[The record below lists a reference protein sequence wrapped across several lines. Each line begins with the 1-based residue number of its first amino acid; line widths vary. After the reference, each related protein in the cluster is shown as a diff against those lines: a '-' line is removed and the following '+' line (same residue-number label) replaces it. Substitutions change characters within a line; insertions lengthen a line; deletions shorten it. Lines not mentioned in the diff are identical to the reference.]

1 MRMSELGKKPL
12 QKKPGKPEEV
22 KVVVRAA
29 PPLKWAPKP
38 EGEAPAATTG
48 TGAAKAPVGM
58 AKPGTAAKPS
68 ATSGSAP
75 VVKAAPPLKPSAT
88 TTPAAAKTAA
98 PAKAAAAPAPAA
110 KPAATSGST
119 PAPAAA
125 KPAAGPKVAAA
136 PHPPAEKPA
145 ATTGSTGSAPA
156 PAKHEAP
163 PAAKPQVV
171 PAHPPKAVH
180 PPARPSATSATTGS
194 AHPPAAPARHA
205 PAPARPAP
213 PARHEAPAARPAH
226 PAPAP
231 AKPTPPPAPP
241 KPRQKISFR
250 EGWLVKDAAEAMKI
264 RPKDLLEKLA
274 VKGFSADL
282 NDFVDAETAAAVA
295 KATHFD
301 PEFITLDQAMRQ
313 LAEARA
319 AELQPR
325 SPVVTIMGHV
335 DHGKTTLLDAI
346 RSSNLVDKESGGITQ
361 HIGAYRVAVKNRT
374 ITFVDTP
381 GHEAFTQLR
390 SRGAKVTDIVVLVVA
405 ADDGIMPQ
413 TKEAIDH
420 ARAANVPIIVAINK
434 IDKPEANIDRVKQQ
448 LSKEN
453 LLVEDWGGKTISV
466 EVSAREKKNIG
477 DLLEMI
483 LLLSDMQEL
492 KANPK
497 VPAQGVVL
505 EARLDS
511 QKGPLAT
518 VIVQQGTLGQ
528 GQAFVSGLTMGKV
541 RAMFD
546 EHGKVLKSAGPS
558 MPVEIMGFADVPVAG
573 DPFQV
578 IDDPTAAKHV
588 VEYRRVVA
596 KRPEAAR
603 DSGVT
608 LDDLFKKIEGG
619 QAKELTLVVKAD
631 VQGSVEVLS
640 DVIPPLGTEKV
651 KIKIVRAATGNINEA
666 DVLLASASKAIV
678 VGYNVKPNPKILD
691 LAKKEEVEIR
701 TYKII
706 YQLTDDIK
714 KAVIGLL
721 EPVIKETYQGRA
733 EVRKTFQIP
742 KVGMIAGCYVQDGR
756 ITRNGEAR
764 VLRGREVIHQG
775 RVTSLKHLKEN
786 VTEVKK
792 DYECG
797 IGVGGFNGFQPGDI
811 IEAFV
816 REKVQPV

>member
-1 MRMSELGKKPL
+1 M
-12 QKKPGKPEEV
+12 
-22 KVVVRAA
+22 KV
-29 PPLKWAPKP
+29 
-38 EGEAPAATTG
+38 
-48 TGAAKAPVGM
+48 
-58 AKPGTAAKPS
+58 
-68 ATSGSAP
+68 
-75 VVKAAPPLKPSAT
+75 
-88 TTPAAAKTAA
+88 
-98 PAKAAAAPAPAA
+98 
-110 KPAATSGST
+110 
-119 PAPAAA
+119 
-125 KPAAGPKVAAA
+125 
-136 PHPPAEKPA
+136 
-145 ATTGSTGSAPA
+145 
-156 PAKHEAP
+156 
-163 PAAKPQVV
+163 
-171 PAHPPKAVH
+171 
-180 PPARPSATSATTGS
+180 
-194 AHPPAAPARHA
+194 
-205 PAPARPAP
+205 
-213 PARHEAPAARPAH
+213 
-226 PAPAP
+226 
-231 AKPTPPPAPP
+231 
-241 KPRQKISFR
+241 
-250 EGWLVKDAAEAMKI
+250 

-274 VKGFSADL
+274 AKGFVVDL
-282 NDFVDAETAAAVA
+282 NDFVDAEIAAAIA

-301 PEFITLDQAMRQ
+301 ADFISLDQAMKR
-313 LAEARA
+313 LAEARTS
-319 AELQPR
+319 ELAPR

-361 HIGAYRVAVKNRT
+361 HIGAYRVVAKNRT
-374 ITFVDTP
+374 ITFIDTP

-390 SRGAKVTDIVVLVVA
+390 SRGAKATDIVVLVVA
-405 ADDGIMPQ
+405 ADDGVMPQ

-420 ARAANVPIIVAINK
+420 AKAANVPIIVAINK
-434 IDKPEANIDRVKQQ
+434 VDKPDANVDRVKQQ

-466 EVSAREKKNIG
+466 EVSAKEKKNIG

-483 LLLSDMQEL
+483 LLLSDMLEL
-492 KANPK
+492 RANPK

-518 VIVQQGTLGQ
+518 VIIQQGTLQ
-528 GQAFVSGLTMGKV
+528 SGQAFVSGLTMGRV

-546 EHGKVLKSAGPS
+546 EHGQVLKSAGPS
-558 MPVEIMGFADVPVAG
+558 MPVEIMGFSDVPVAG

-578 IDDPTAAKHV
+578 MEDPDAAKHV
-588 VEYRRVVA
+588 VEYRKVRDR
-596 KRPEAAR
+596 KPEAAR

-619 QAKELTLVVKAD
+619 QAKELALVLKAD

-640 DVIPPLGTEKV
+640 DVVPPLGTEKV
-651 KIKIVRAATGNINEA
+651 KIKIVHAATGNISEA

-678 VGYNVKPNPKILD
+678 IGYNVKPGPKILD

-721 EPVIKETYQGRA
+721 EPVIKETFQGRA
-733 EVRKTFQIP
+733 EVRKVFQIP
-742 KVGMIAGCYVQDGR
+742 KVGTIAGCYVQDGK
-756 ITRNGEAR
+756 ITRNAEAR
-764 VLRGREVIHQG
+764 VLRGREVLHQG
-775 RVTSLKHLKEN
+775 RITSLKHLKEN

-797 IGVGGFNGFQPGDI
+797 IGVGGFNGFQPGDT
-811 IEAFV
+811 IEVFI